1 MTVTKSPRSLY
12 SANDATTS
20 EPELATPAAGSVRPN
35 TPVATLLSAP
45 QPATESPQAATPPPV
60 SSEQISKELRQGEAD
75 FIAVTMAATREARFD
90 SSLFTGRGRAP
101 TPGPA
106 EASMPPGADT
116 PQEHQSPQ
124 AVTEYIEEEDAR
136 SSRSMNRARD
146 FLPGGSRSRSRRTGV
161 VRAI

>member
-45 QPATESPQAATPPPV
+45 QPATESPQAATPLPV

-75 FIAVTMAATREARFD
+75 FIAVTMAATREARLD

-106 EASMPPGADT
+106 EASIDT

-124 AVTEYIEEEDAR
+124 AVTEYIEEEDTR